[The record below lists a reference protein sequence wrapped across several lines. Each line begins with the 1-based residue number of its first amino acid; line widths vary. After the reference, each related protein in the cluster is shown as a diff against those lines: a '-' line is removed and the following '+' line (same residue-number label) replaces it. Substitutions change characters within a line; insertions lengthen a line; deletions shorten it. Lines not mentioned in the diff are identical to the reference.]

1 MLGLAAVVIMA
12 CALVVYLIVFP
23 IIRYLIDSK
32 GLRKYPNYSPF
43 SLFTDFNYCYVSAQ
57 GFRSRDL
64 YLAHKKT
71 QQPILRIG
79 PNSLSFC
86 DFRAIRDIYGHGTP
100 CTKDL
105 KSLSR
110 PLLSAA
116 FSIKNLERWEYKV
129 AFAIERLFKAFDSL
143 STAPLNGQIPDQADL
158 TVDFCNWINLW
169 TIEAI
174 NFIAL
179 SDKMNVLDKGIDE
192 VLAERRDG
200 TLYKARYRYSLEQ
213 MVSWSS
219 IFCWE
224 YNLFPWVEWL
234 VGVIPSKWKKQ
245 QRNGRAFRDIVYRQA
260 AGRFR
265 KYQAGEKHDDIF
277 QSLMEY
283 KSGNLNYLEWGEI
296 VAEVADIINTGSDT
310 TAMALTQTLSLL
322 IQHPQH
328 LDTIRSE
335 VDSVMDQDEIVAAYD
350 KVKELPFLRACID
363 EGLRLMPP
371 TAAGLPRRT
380 PPQGAQ
386 IMGEWI
392 SGDTSVN
399 ISIYAS
405 HRDEEFF
412 PDPETFNPERWINPE
427 ARRRLESAFI
437 PFSAGARS
445 CLGRNITYLEQIML
459 LASLVHRY
467 EFALPSP
474 DWQLPRTEAFNMVCG
489 SMPIK
494 IWKREIRAMSCVQVP
509 WCEIE

>member
-1 MLGLAAVVIMA
+1 MRVNTYISSPPMQSLRSSQNFKSSPVV
-12 CALVVYLIVFP
+12 L
-23 IIRYLIDSK
+23 
-32 GLRKYPNYSPF
+32 
-43 SLFTDFNYCYVSAQ
+43 
-57 GFRSRDL
+57 SRDL
-64 YLAHKKT
+64 YLAHKNT

-86 DFRAIRDIYGHGTP
+86 DFRAVRDIYGHGTP

-105 KSLSR
+105 KESVTAGSHCNLFDVVDKPDHAR
-110 PLLSAA
+110 KRKLLSAA
-116 FSIKNLERWEYKV
+116 FAIKNLERWEYKV
-129 AFAIERLFKAFDSL
+129 VFTIERLFKAFDSL
-143 STAPLNGQIPDQADL
+143 STAPLKGQIPDQADL

-192 VLAERRDG
+192 VVAERRDG

-219 IFCWE
+219 TFCWE
-224 YNLFPWVEWL
+224 YDLFPWVEWL
-234 VGVIPSKWKKQ
+234 VGVIPSKWKSQ
-245 QRNGRAFRDIVYRQA
+245 QRNGRAFGDIVYRQA
-260 AGRFR
+260 SERLR
-265 KYQAGEKHDDIF
+265 KYQAGEKHDDFF
-277 QSLMEY
+277 QSLMED
-283 KSGNLNYLEWGEI
+283 KSGNPNNLEWGEI
-296 VAEVADIINTGSDT
+296 VAEVAGIINAGSDT

-328 LDTIRSE
+328 LDTLRNE
-335 VDSVMDQDEIVAAYD
+335 VDSAMGQDEMVAAYD
-350 KVKELPFLRACID
+350 KVKDLPFLRACVD

-392 SGDTSVN
+392 AGDTSVN
-399 ISIYAS
+399 MSIYAC
-405 HRDEEFF
+405 HRDESYF
-412 PDPETFNPERWINPE
+412 PDPEIFNPERWINPE

-467 EFALPSP
+467 EFALASP
-474 DWQLPRTEAFNMVCG
+474 DWQLPRMEAFNMVCG

-494 IWKREIRAMSCVQVP
+494 IWKREIAQS
-509 WCEIE
+509 